1 MSRKRDNRDEKNVG
15 CVIAATVG
23 VFVLTIVIMI
33 FQSIPVVLPPLF
45 LIAFLINYLLWRNND
60 KINAVNLRFW
70 LDESEK
76 KRFIELADALNYFR
90 RKKQMQKMQQSMRG
104 YGLIKM
110 AVYLREVIGGRNCRG
125 Q

>member
-76 KRFIELADALNYFR
+76 KRFIELADALNYFE
-90 RKKQMQKMQQSMRG
+90 KK
-104 YGLIKM
+104 
-110 AVYLREVIGGRNCRG
+110 
-125 Q
+125 